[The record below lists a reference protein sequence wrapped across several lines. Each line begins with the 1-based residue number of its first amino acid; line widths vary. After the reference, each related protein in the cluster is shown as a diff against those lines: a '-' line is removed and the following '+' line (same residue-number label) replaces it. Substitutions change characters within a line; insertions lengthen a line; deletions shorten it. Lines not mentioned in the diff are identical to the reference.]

1 MLGNHRLTA
10 SLNRRSVRVPQS
22 DTLHLYQLSCQ
33 WGLHQLTGLL
43 CIWLFS
49 VGDSQ
54 MECGKISYFSFLP
67 AFQPLPAPQSRTRE
81 PVQFALSNGV
91 DARNRSSAS
100 LALDILMSFAAV
112 SFSASVDF
120 NRYSSKRCFSP
131 TLYRFI

>member
-33 WGLHQLTGLL
+33 GGLHQLTGLL

-67 AFQPLPAPQSRTRE
+67 AFQPLPAPAPHSRTSSICSVE
-81 PVQFALSNGV
+81 GV
-91 DARNRSSAS
+91 GCSQ
-100 LALDILMSFAAV
+100 SFQCFLGTRYPNV
-112 SFSASVDF
+112 SCSCVLQWPSRQVIDKTSMQI
-120 NRYSSKRCFSP
+120 RK
-131 TLYRFI
+131 L